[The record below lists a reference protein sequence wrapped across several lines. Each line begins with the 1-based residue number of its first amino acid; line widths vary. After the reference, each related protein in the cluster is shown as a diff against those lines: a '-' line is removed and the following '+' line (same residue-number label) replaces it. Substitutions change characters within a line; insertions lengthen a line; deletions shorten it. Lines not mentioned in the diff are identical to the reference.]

1 MSSFGRKINLKESCK
16 KNETVIRRYAEP
28 KGILVYGA
36 GAHLTD
42 MLEWYP
48 DLKDNIAR
56 VFDKDDK
63 RLGQKIPGTDCNIE
77 SPEALKSIAPGTKIA
92 ISAIRYYEEIAKEI
106 YALNPGLICLDIDEV
121 YADISIGKLVVREE
135 SPPVRYQTEP
145 VVKVQ
150 HEHSEQY
157 IQRIRGREATER
169 WRRRFLIESANMR
182 KVFWGVQGVRANF
195 LIREFGPFM
204 GREDIF
210 IDDDVNFSG
219 MVKSGMPICLPEVL
233 KDIDARFKI
242 IVLSHEYMRISV
254 KLKDYGYIENVD
266 FVEGRRLLGEDE
278 NGFFDVFSVDN
289 NNTFMT

>member
-56 VFDKDDK
+56 VFDKDYK

-106 YALNPGLICLDIDEV
+106 HALNPGLICLDIDEA
-121 YADISIGKLVVREE
+121 YADISISKLASSRDQ
-135 SPPVRYQTEP
+135 SPVEKKSEP
-145 VVKVQ
+145 AVKAQ
-150 HEHSEQY
+150 QDPSDLY
-157 IQRIRGREATER
+157 KQRIRGKEATER

-195 LIREFGPFM
+195 LIREFRPFM
-204 GREDIF
+204 GREDFF
-210 IDDDVNFSG
+210 IDDDVNLRG
-219 MVKSGMPICLPEVL
+219 MVKDGMPICLPDVL
-233 KDIDARFKI
+233 KDIDGRFKI
-242 IVLSHEYMRISV
+242 IVLSHEYMRISAR
-254 KLKDYGYIENVD
+254 LKDYGYIENVD
-266 FVEGRRLLGEDE
+266 FIEGRRLLGEDE
-278 NGFFDVFSVDN
+278 NGFLDGTSMDK
-289 NNTFMT
+289 NNTFMI